1 MTKIIRIF
9 SGNDL
14 LLTSHTQNMD
24 LEQAL
29 QKLALFGPELKDE
42 IRKVAVYQNFP
53 TGTELVRDGQ
63 YVKFVPIVVQGLVK
77 VYTHTDE
84 KELLLYYIQ
93 PDQSCIMSFS
103 SCINNHGSRIFAITE
118 EESLVLL
125 LPSEHL
131 LRWVKAYP
139 EINLLFYQQYDM
151 RYTELIHNIQDLL
164 YHKLDRRLL
173 DYLEE
178 KVRVSGKNPVKIA
191 HREIANDL
199 GTARE
204 VISRLVKKFEKQ
216 MVLKQHHDSIELL
229 SGDFGHHYKTIT

>member
-1 MTKIIRIF
+1 
-9 SGNDL
+9 
-14 LLTSHTQNMD
+14 MD
-24 LEQAL
+24 IEQAL
-29 QKLALFGPELKDE
+29 KKLPFFGAELKDE
-42 IRKVAVYQNFP
+42 IHKYAIFHVFP
-53 TGTELVRDGQ
+53 AGTELVRDGQ

-77 VYTHTDE
+77 VYTHTDD

-118 EESLVLL
+118 QESTILL

-131 LRWVKAYP
+131 MRWVKDFP
-139 EINLLFYQQYDM
+139 EINFLFYQQYDM
-151 RYTELIHNIQDLL
+151 RYTELINNIQDLL
-164 YHKLDRRLL
+164 YHKLEKRLL

-178 KVRVSGKNPVKIA
+178 KVRVSGKNPVKIS

-204 VISRLVKKFEKQ
+204 VISRLVKKHEKQ
-216 MVLKQHHDSIELL
+216 MILKQHHDSIELL
-229 SGDFGHHYKTIT
+229 AK